1 MERVEGRVSG
11 WLKFRPNSNEVSVEE
26 MYLNGRLKSLPNDKQ
41 WRVGGREVI
50 EELNLFPKCKCLT
63 VGG

>member
-1 MERVEGRVSG
+1 M
-11 WLKFRPNSNEVSVEE
+11 EE